1 MKILLSS
8 TLSCLARS
16 TGSFGR
22 SRCGTD
28 NCRTMRYTDSNCS
41 TNCNTMRGLSVPFGC
56 PLMGAYK
63 QRKSLNRMGVQT
75 VKVKAFVHRA
85 VHLRWRA

>member
-16 TGSFGR
+16 TASFGR

-41 TNCNTMRGLSVPFGC
+41 TNCNTMRGLSVPFGR
-56 PLMGAYK
+56 PLMSLQTK
-63 QRKSLNRMGVQT
+63 KKSKSYGQGEGVRT
-75 VKVKAFVHRA
+75 
-85 VHLRWRA
+85 